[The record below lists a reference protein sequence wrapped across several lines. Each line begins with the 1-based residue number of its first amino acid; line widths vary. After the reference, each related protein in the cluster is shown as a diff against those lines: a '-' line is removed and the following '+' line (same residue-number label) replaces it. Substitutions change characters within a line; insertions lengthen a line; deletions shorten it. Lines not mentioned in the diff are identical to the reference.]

1 MGTPRPRPRA
11 PRQARALCASYPLA
25 MDSPRYQCHAV
36 QRRID
41 RWSGGRDVD
50 PEDAA
55 LPLIALDANAAV
67 MRLGDVP
74 HDRKPQPG
82 APGPELRAEGCR
94 GPCARPIHLVE
105 ALEDAWHMAGGNPN
119 SFIAYLEPDV
129 SGPSLPA
136 DADRTVRMAE
146 LDGIVD
152 QVAEALPEAS
162 RIR

>member
-11 PRQARALCASYPLA
+11 PRQDRALCASYPLA
-25 MDSPRYQCHAV
+25 MDSPRCQCHAV
-36 QRRID
+36 RHRMDRR
-41 RWSGGRDVD
+41 SGGRDVD

-55 LPLIALDANAAV
+55 LPLLALDANAPV
-67 MRLGDVP
+67 MRLGDMP

-82 APGPELRAEGCR
+82 APGPELRAEGCG

-105 ALEDAWHMAGGNPN
+105 PLEDARHMAGGDPN

-136 DADRTVRMAE
+136 DADRTFRMAE

-152 QVAEALPEAS
+152 QVDERLLES
-162 RIR
+162 GRIR